1 MEINDVSD
9 MLQPGI
15 GRKCTKN
22 IMNRRLLCHLD
33 LVVLEKKREVY
44 NSYIISNGSCYI
56 IQLTIT
62 VSFYLIRTQL
72 FSVIQQHVSKYSR
85 LNNAI

>member
-1 MEINDVSD
+1 MEINEVSD
-9 MLQPGI
+9 MLKPGI

-44 NSYIISNGSCYI
+44 NSYIIFNGSCYI
-56 IQLTIT
+56 IQPIIT
-62 VSFYLIRTQL
+62 V
-72 FSVIQQHVSKYSR
+72 
-85 LNNAI
+85 